1 LQLIKSGNAAQTGWQ
16 RGGYFD
22 SDIRGKCVLS
32 ARLLADLPPLFGT
45 PLAAGINNKYGM

>member
-1 LQLIKSGNAAQTGWQ
+1 MPRKPDGKG
-16 RGGYFD
+16 GGYFD

-45 PLAAGINNKYGM
+45 PLAAGINNKI